1 MRLFLVQHGEAKDET
16 EDPARPLN
24 DVGVQNTELVAAWL
38 GNRSIKIAQI
48 QHSGKKRSQ
57 QTAEIFGRHL
67 SPAPGVAA
75 ASGLSPND
83 DVRPMAAIL
92 SEIRDSR
99 MIVGHLPFLDRL
111 ASLLLAGDPEINVV
125 RFRNSGV
132 VGLLRDEGSWSLAW
146 SVVPSVL
153 SCK

>member
-57 QTAEIFGRHL
+57 QTAEIFARHL

-75 ASGLSPND
+75 ASGLSPSD

-92 SEIRDSR
+92 SELRDSR

-111 ASLLLAGDPEINVV
+111 ASLLLAGDPEIKVV

-132 VGLLRDEGSWSLAW
+132 VCLLRDDGRWSLAW